1 MGWGSDDV
9 PLDLITLLDSTIKS
23 ARKTFIYTYI
33 VISVCICMYVYI
45 YIDIWIR
52 MHIDILTSLHAE
64 MSKSLLKMELNSQRS
79 ETWLCLVFWSLSE
92 NQRIRKAQHPSTKQ
106 NLGLDHKPTPL
117 GVKFVEV

>member
-23 ARKTFIYTYI
+23 ARETFIYTYYI
-33 VISVCICMYVYI
+33 YLYWFVSVYI

-64 MSKSLLKMELNSQRS
+64 MSKSLLKMELNSRA
-79 ETWLCLVFWSLSE
+79 
-92 NQRIRKAQHPSTKQ
+92 N
-106 NLGLDHKPTPL
+106 
-117 GVKFVEV
+117 